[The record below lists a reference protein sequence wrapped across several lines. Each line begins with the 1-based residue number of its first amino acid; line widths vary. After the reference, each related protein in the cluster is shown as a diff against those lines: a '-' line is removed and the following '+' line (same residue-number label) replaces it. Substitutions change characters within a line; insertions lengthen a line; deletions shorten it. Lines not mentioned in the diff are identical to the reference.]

1 MPFFLALAEDPWNR
15 DRRTLGCGLGGLAG
29 AAVVVLLG
37 PGIAVIGGGAGA
49 LGTIADGFTSCTV
62 AGCT

>member
-1 MPFFLALAEDPWNR
+1 MPFFLLLAADPWNR

-37 PGIAVIGGGAGA
+37 PGIAGGGAGN
-49 LGTIADGFTSCTV
+49 IADGFTSGTV